1 MFIKGFDKDLKC
13 RGYQFEIGKEYE
25 IKTNQ
30 PLKLCTDTVFHFC
43 RNIQQVHNHYSVD
56 ENNRF
61 CEIEV
66 LGQLVEDDDKCG
78 SNHIKIIREITG
90 DELNVLIGKI
100 NGNTGLFNTG
110 NENTG
115 NCNTGD
121 LNSGNKNTG
130 DFNTCDF
137 SAGFFC
143 TIEPKARIFDI
154 ETDMTVTEFRNSKYY
169 DALYSAP
176 FMLTEWVEYS
186 EEEMQA
192 DENKKLIG
200 GHLKKYTYKEACAN
214 WWDRMTD
221 ENKAIIQQMPNFN
234 AKKFYQITGIKL

>member
-1 MFIKGFDKDLKC
+1 M
-13 RGYQFEIGKEYE
+13 
-25 IKTNQ
+25 N
-30 PLKLCTDTVFHFC
+30 
-43 RNIQQVHNHYSVD
+43 S
-56 ENNRF
+56 
-61 CEIEV
+61 
-66 LGQLVEDDDKCG
+66 
-78 SNHIKIIREITG
+78 
-90 DELNVLIGKI
+90 
-100 NGNTGLFNTG
+100 
-110 NENTG
+110 
-115 NCNTGD
+115 GD
-121 LNSGNKNTG
+121 LNSGNCNTG

-154 ETDMTVTEFRNSKYY
+154 ETDMTVTEFRNSKYC

-200 GHLKKYTYKEACAN
+200 GYLKKYTYKEACEN

-221 ENKAIIQQMPNFN
+221 ENKAIIHQIPNFD
-234 AKKFYQITGIKL
+234 KDKFYQITGIKL